1 MSRWFKALVTRIL
14 MLACLLLWGCFL
26 TTPVNITGTWTG
38 EMTWTSGPAT
48 GFVYPIVLTLVHE
61 DRTVT
66 GTVTL
71 PSPGGLSFDLPIVQG
86 SARSVNL
93 SIVATGTNP
102 WVTPVPTVEFRI
114 DGQYEQ
120 SVMSGDGT
128 QSIDNSVY
136 SFEWQAVLI
145 TEPVVPASF

>member
-1 MSRWFKALVTRIL
+1 MSRWFKALITRIL

-26 TTPVNITGTWTG
+26 APPVNITGTWTG
-38 EMTWTSGPAT
+38 EMTWTSGPAA